1 MGRSQKPFVVEV
13 KRGRK
18 GAASGRSIVLP
29 KSLEAAPGARA
40 EARVRPPEP
49 PKDAVKPP
57 RRILDA
63 IEPVP
68 APAQVLE
75 SAVLESA
82 VLETAAVAV
91 DPLKRRRGR
100 PAKTAR
106 VPAQESERP
115 VVARKEEAPIA
126 RRVRREFVF
135 KPENIVVLAAPP
147 RDVKI
152 ALRAHGHVTHVERA
166 EVADSLPR
174 GERWKRRLPKVLW

>member
-75 SAVLESA
+75 SAVLE
-82 VLETAAVAV
+82 LAAVAV
-91 DPLKRRRGR
+91 DPLNRRRGR